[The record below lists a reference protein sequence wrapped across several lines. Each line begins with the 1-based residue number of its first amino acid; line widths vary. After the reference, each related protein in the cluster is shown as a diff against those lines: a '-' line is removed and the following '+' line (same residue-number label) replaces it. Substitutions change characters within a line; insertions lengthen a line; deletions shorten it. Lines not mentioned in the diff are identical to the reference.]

1 MGEKRVFRYWLE
13 KLGYE
18 WIGDNHPTHPIKRL
32 LTRKFTKEEF
42 LFDANLFEKSGHIR
56 KK

>member
-18 WIGDNHPTHPIKRL
+18 WIGDNHPTHPIKRP